1 MDCPVGTRAA
11 FVSIFV
17 AACASPDTIVADEPR
32 AATAFAIAPY
42 EFHEECAQLAVGD
55 RLDFRFESKTPVNFE
70 IYYKEGIAFI
80 ATVSRD
86 GVTEQGGIFQAR
98 SAQRYC
104 LRWEAGPAGTLI
116 DFRVRLLRAAAQ

>member
-1 MDCPVGTRAA
+1 VR
-11 FVSIFV
+11 V
-17 AACASPDTIVADEPR
+17 AVAV
-32 AATAFAIAPY
+32 TAFALGACATDTLVADQPRTAEAQVIAPY

-86 GVTEQGGIFQAR
+86 GVTEHGGIFQAR